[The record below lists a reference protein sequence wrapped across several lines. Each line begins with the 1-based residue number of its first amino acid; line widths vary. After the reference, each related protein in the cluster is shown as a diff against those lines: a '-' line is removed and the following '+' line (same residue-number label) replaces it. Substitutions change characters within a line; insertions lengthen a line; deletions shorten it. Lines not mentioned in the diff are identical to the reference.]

1 MTARRPMTVSPLWLQ
16 GSILTFI
23 IGFSLLTFSA
33 IRIYQDYAPIPERIV
48 DEAGNVLFTRQQ
60 ILDGQEQFLT
70 YGLMQ
75 FGTVYGHGA
84 YLGPDFTADYLHRMA
99 LHMNKRYGDDE
110 AARGRTRRELQA
122 NRYDPSDGDAGLDRR
137 AGLGLR
143 GDPPALRRAG
153 VRPEGERRGAQ
164 AGHDHRRRGCPR
176 DHAFIAWTAWTGVAR
191 RPGKTY
197 SYTNNWPPEELV
209 GNTLTGDAIMWSAL
223 SLVTLLGGSG
233 LVLGL
238 YGRHSRVVGWHE
250 TEERQVRF
258 VPPSSVA
265 LTPAQRVTAWFFLV
279 VAALFLLQNL
289 IGGATVHYMV
299 ETGGFFG
306 IDLPRLLPYN
316 LTRTWHLQMAI
327 FFVATAYLAAG
338 IFLAPLIAGREP
350 RGQGLLVR
358 LAARRTGG
366 GRLRQPGRRV
376 PELPRSLAPRAAVV
390 LRGAGVGIPR
400 ARPVLDV
407 PAHRRDGALGGDHLP
422 GAAAPPGRREPGQP
436 ALAVPLQLAVDPGV
450 LRGRPADPHP
460 VPVRDRRL
468 LAVLGRPPLGRGLP
482 GAVHDD
488 AGGLDLRADGDRL
501 GAVRHAA
508 DLLRRDALL
517 DRRRGRDAAP
527 LLFQRRAGGRDGP
540 GGVLL
545 GGRGHPADA
554 C

>member
-23 IGFSLLTFSA
+23 IGFSLLSFSA

-122 NRYDPSDGDAGLDRR
+122 NRYDPATGTLVWTEGQVSAFEEIHQHFGELVYARKASGEGLKPGMITSAEDTR
-137 AGLGLR
+137 AIT
-143 GDPPALRRAG
+143 
-153 VRPEGERRGAQ
+153 
-164 AGHDHRRRGCPR
+164 
-176 DHAFIAWTAWTGVAR
+176 AFIAWTAWTGVAR

-209 GNTLTGDAIMWSAL
+209 GNTLTGDAIMWSTL

-238 YGRHSRVVGWHE
+238 YGRYSRVVGWHE

-258 VPPSSVA
+258 VPPASVA

-289 IGGATVHYMV
+289 VGGATVHYMV
-299 ETGGFFG
+299 EAGGFFG
-306 IDLPRLLPYN
+306 IDLPKWLPYN
-316 LTRTWHLQMAI
+316 LTRTWHLQLAI
-327 FFVATAYLAAG
+327 FVVATAYLAAG

-350 RGQGLLVR
+350 RGQGLLSAVLLGE
-358 LAARRTGG
+358 LAVVVFGSLGG
-366 GRLRQPGRRV
+366 EYLSYHDL
-376 PELPRSLAPRAAVV
+376 LPRG
-390 LRGAGVGIPR
+390 LRSFLGARVGIPR
-400 ARPVLDV
+400 AGPVLDV
-407 PAHRRDGALGGDHLP
+407 PAHHRHGALGGDRLP
-422 GAAAPPGRREPGQP
+422 GAADPPGR
-436 ALAVPLQLAVDPGV
+436 
-450 LRGRPADPHP
+450 
-460 VPVRDRRL
+460 
-468 LAVLGRPPLGRGLP
+468 
-482 GAVHDD
+482 
-488 AGGLDLRADGDRL
+488 
-501 GAVRHAA
+501 
-508 DLLRRDALL
+508 
-517 DRRRGRDAAP
+517 
-527 LLFQRRAGGRDGP
+527 
-540 GGVLL
+540 
-545 GGRGHPADA
+545 
-554 C
+554 